1 MSEASKAW
9 FERVETAIKSLLDVL
24 EADRRA
30 RAAALAELQRAWERK
45 SDGPARLA

>member
-1 MSEASKAW
+1 MSEASRAW

-30 RAAALAELQRAWERK
+30 RAAALAELQRACGK
-45 SDGPARLA
+45 KPQASAQ